1 MNINTPSSWRTAT
14 QLVRGGLTRSQFGE
28 TCEALY
34 LTSGFVYESASSA
47 EARFKGDEEG
57 FVYSRYGNPTVQM
70 FEDRLK
76 ALEGAEACFA
86 TASGMAAVH
95 AALACQLR
103 AGDRLVASR
112 ALFGSCHQIVTNIL
126 PRFGVETVLVDGTDL
141 DQWGDALKN
150 GAACI
155 FLETPSNPT
164 LEIIDL
170 PAVIQIAHDAGARVV
185 VDNVFSTP
193 LLQQPIQLGADVS
206 VYSGTKHIDGQGRC
220 LGGAILC
227 SQEFHDDLLLP
238 YVRHTGPAL
247 SPYNAWTLLKGLE
260 TLDLRVERQCRT
272 AARLAAFLE
281 SHPLISRVLYPGLKS
296 HPQHALAK
304 AQMRDFG
311 TVVSFEVVGGKA
323 VAFGLLDNLA
333 IVDIS
338 NNLGDSKS
346 LVTHPATTTHRA
358 MPEESREKLG
368 ITESFV
374 RISAGLEDVEDLLED
389 LAQAMAA
396 SVAGATV
403 RAA

>member
-1 MNINTPSSWRTAT
+1 MTTNTPSNWRTAT
-14 QLVRGGLTRSQFGE
+14 QLVRGGLTRSQYGE

-34 LTSGFVYESASSA
+34 LTSGFVYESAGSA
-47 EARFKGDEEG
+47 EARFKGEEDG
-57 FVYSRYGNPTVQM
+57 FVYSRYGNPTVAM

-95 AALACQLR
+95 AALACQLK

-112 ALFGSCHQIVTNIL
+112 ALFGSCHQIITNIL
-126 PRFGVETVLVDGTDL
+126 PRFGIETVLVDGTDL
-141 DQWGDALKN
+141 DQWRDALKD
-150 GAACI
+150 GATCI

-170 PAVIQIAHDAGARVV
+170 PAVIQIAHDAGATVV

-227 SQEFHDDLLLP
+227 SQKFHDDLLLP

-272 AARLAAFLE
+272 AARIAEFLE
-281 SHPLISRVLYPGLKS
+281 AHPAVTRVLYPGLKS
-296 HPQHALAK
+296 HPQHTLAK
-304 AQMRDFG
+304 TQMRDFG
-311 TVVSFEVVGGKA
+311 TVVSFEVTGGKA
-323 VAFGLLDNLA
+323 AAFSLLDNLG
-333 IVDIS
+333 IIDIS

-346 LVTHPATTTHRA
+346 LITHPATTTHRA
-358 MPEESREKLG
+358 MPEEDREKLG
-368 ITESFV
+368 ITEGFA
-374 RISAGLEDVEDLLED
+374 RISAGLEDVDDLLED
-389 LAQAMAA
+389 LEQALAVAA
-396 SVAGATV
+396 RLTV
-403 RAA
+403 QAA

>member
-1 MNINTPSSWRTAT
+1 MTDDYTAKWRPAT
-14 QLVRGGLTRSQFGE
+14 QLVRGGLTRSAFGE

-34 LTSGFVYESASSA
+34 LTSGFVYESAGSA
-47 EARFKGDEEG
+47 EARFKGEEDG
-57 FVYSRYGNPTVQM
+57 FVYSRYGNPTVAM

-95 AALACQLR
+95 AALASQLK

-126 PRFGVETVLVDGTDL
+126 PKFGVQTTLVDGTDL
-141 DQWGDALKN
+141 DQWRDALKS

-170 PAVIQIAHDAGARVV
+170 PAVIKLAHDAGARVV

-193 LLQQPIQLGADVS
+193 LLQQPIRLGADVS

-227 SQEFHDDLLLP
+227 SQAFHDDVLLP

-272 AARLAAFLE
+272 AMRIARYLE
-281 SHPLISRVLYPGLKS
+281 AHPAITRVLYPGLES
-296 HPQHALAK
+296 HPQHTLAK
-304 AQMRDFG
+304 TQMRDFG
-311 TVVSFEVVGGKA
+311 TVVSFEVAGGKA
-323 VAFGLLDNLA
+323 AAFTVLDNLR

-338 NNLGDSKS
+338 NNLGDAKS
-346 LVTHPATTTHRA
+346 LITHPATTTHRA
-358 MPEESREKLG
+358 MPEEDRAKLG
-368 ITESFV
+368 ITDGFA
-374 RISAGLEDVEDLLED
+374 RISAGLEDEDDLIEDLEQA
-389 LAQAMAA
+389 LAK
-396 SVAGATV
+396 VARARTV

>member
-1 MNINTPSSWRTAT
+1 MTSDHTQNWRPAT
-14 QLVRGGLTRSQFGE
+14 QLVRGGLTRSSFGE

-34 LTSGFVYESASSA
+34 LTSGFVYESAGSA
-47 EARFKGDEEG
+47 EARFKGEEDG
-57 FVYSRYGNPTVQM
+57 FVYSRYGNPTVAM

-86 TASGMAAVH
+86 TSSGMAAVH
-95 AALACQLR
+95 AALASQLK

-126 PRFGVETVLVDGTDL
+126 PRFGIETILVDGTDL
-141 DQWGDALKN
+141 DQWRDALKD

-164 LEIIDL
+164 LQIIDL
-170 PAVIQIAHDAGARVV
+170 PAVIKLAHNAGARVV

-193 LLQQPIQLGADVS
+193 LLQQPIRLGADVS

-227 SQEFHDDLLLP
+227 SQDFHDDVLLP

-260 TLDLRVERQCRT
+260 TLDLRVERQCRS
-272 AARLAAFLE
+272 ALRIAQFLE
-281 SHPLISRVLYPGLKS
+281 SHPAITRVLYPGLES

-304 AQMRDFG
+304 AQMSDFG
-311 TVVSFEVVGGKA
+311 TVVSFEVAGGKA
-323 VAFGLLDNLA
+323 PAFALLDNLR

-346 LVTHPATTTHRA
+346 LITHPATTTHRA
-358 MPEESREKLG
+358 MPEEDREKLG
-368 ITESFV
+368 ITEGFA
-374 RISAGLEDVEDLLED
+374 RISAGLEDVEDLIED
-389 LAQAMAA
+389 LDQALTTA
-396 SVAGATV
+396 SRAGTV

>member
-1 MNINTPSSWRTAT
+1 MTINTPSSWRTAT

-126 PRFGVETVLVDGTDL
+126 PRFGIETVLVDGTDL
-141 DQWGDALKN
+141 DQWRDALKN

-193 LLQQPIQLGADVS
+193 LLQQPVQLGADVS

-227 SQEFHDDLLLP
+227 SQKFHDDLLLP

-260 TLDLRVERQCRT
+260 TLDLRVERQCST
-272 AARLAAFLE
+272 AARLATFLE
-281 SHPLISRVLYPGLKS
+281 SHPLISRVLYPGLES

-323 VAFGLLDNLA
+323 AAFGLLDNLA

-358 MPEESREKLG
+358 MPEENRGKLG

-389 LAQAMAA
+389 LAQAVAA
-396 SVAGATV
+396 SAAGATV

>member
-1 MNINTPSSWRTAT
+1 MTTDHTQNWRPAT
-14 QLVRGGLTRSQFGE
+14 RLVRGGLTRSSFGE

-34 LTSGFVYESASSA
+34 LTSGFVYESAGSA
-47 EARFKGDEEG
+47 EARFKGEEDG
-57 FVYSRYGNPTVQM
+57 FVYSRYGNPTVAM

-76 ALEGAEACFA
+76 GLEGAEACFA
-86 TASGMAAVH
+86 TSSGMAAVH
-95 AALACQLR
+95 AALASQLK

-141 DQWGDALKN
+141 DQWRDALKD

-170 PAVIQIAHDAGARVV
+170 PAVIKLAHDAGARVV

-193 LLQQPIQLGADVS
+193 LLQQPIRLGADVS

-227 SQEFHDDLLLP
+227 SQDFHDDVLLP

-260 TLDLRVERQCRT
+260 TLDLRVERQCRS
-272 AARLAAFLE
+272 AGRIAQFLE
-281 SHPLISRVLYPGLKS
+281 SHPAITRVLYPGLES

-304 AQMRDFG
+304 AQMSDFG
-311 TVVSFEVVGGKA
+311 TVVSFEVAGGK
-323 VAFGLLDNLA
+323 VPAFALLDNLR

-346 LVTHPATTTHRA
+346 LITHPATTTHRA
-358 MPEESREKLG
+358 MPEEDREKLG
-368 ITESFV
+368 ITEGFA
-374 RISAGLEDVEDLLED
+374 RISAGLEDVEDLIED
-389 LAQAMAA
+389 LDQALAKAA
-396 SVAGATV
+396 VAGTA